1 MSPSPGLHQIHEAVR
16 IRAEEIT
23 SQHAQWP
30 CRKGCDECCRRL
42 ASVPRVSHQEWRL
55 IAAALDALP
64 SGVAELARCRIQA
77 SASQSRPVVCPLL
90 DSNSGTCLV
99 YEARPVACRAYGFYA
114 ERQSVL
120 GCTRIEAM
128 AEQLPNIVWGNHEA
142 LQERLQALG
151 DAAPLSDWLA
161 AAIGNRK

>member
-1 MSPSPGLHQIHEAVR
+1 
-16 IRAEEIT
+16 
-23 SQHAQWP
+23 
-30 CRKGCDECCRRL
+30 
-42 ASVPRVSHQEWRL
+42 VSHQEWRW

-64 SGVAELARCRIQA
+64 PEIAALALGRIQV
-77 SASQSRPVVCPLL
+77 SASQSRPVICPLL
-90 DSNSGTCLV
+90 DVDSGACLV

-120 GCTRIEAM
+120 GCSRIEAM
-128 AEQLPNIVWGNHEA
+128 AGQLPDVVWGNHEA

-161 AAIGNRK
+161 ATIGNRK